1 MALFPTCTGWG
12 RVRNDEMGRGA
23 PPPIASG
30 PSDPSLEGAP
40 PQPIPTMS
48 PILLGG
54 IVAGL
59 ALVLTAVLTPA
70 VRGAAMAGG
79 MVRQVQSDRWH
90 TRPTPA
96 IGGVAI
102 FLGFGLAVGVGYLL
116 DPQALQGFMGRPA
129 HALLPLTP
137 WEALVL
143 APTLA
148 FLVGLV
154 DDFVHL
160 PPLGKLVGQGAA
172 ALILLLSGIGVWLTG
187 VYAVDAVLSM
197 LWFVGLTNAVNLLD
211 NMDGLAAGT
220 AAIAA
225 VCLGVLFLLEGAP
238 GLAILAFGFT
248 AALVGFLAH
257 NYPPARIF
265 MGDSGSLFLGLFL
278 AGLALAPAPGLSRSL
293 AAVLAA
299 PVLILGLPILDT
311 TLVTVGRILEG
322 RPVSQGGKDHTSHRF
337 VALGMAEKPTLWLL
351 WGLAAVGGGIGLL
364 LRSAERGTALL
375 MGGVLVGMVTLMG
388 AYLLAVRFRAL
399 DQGAGERL
407 PLYRFLLESQRRYPV
422 AALFLDGVWMALAY
436 YAAYLIRWDPGELG
450 AELPYLQSTVVLYVG
465 VKMLAFVLSGIY
477 GTPWVTFGLYD
488 AVKVQR
494 ANLLGTLLA
503 AGVLFLVQREG
514 LSRGV
519 VAIDLLVCS
528 LLTVGARFSFRLL
541 EGTTRRF
548 SQHGTPVVIL
558 ADVEDAELAV
568 RHLPRFAEPRLR
580 AVAVAVPG
588 AHTARSTLGQLPLF
602 GGRAA
607 LRHAL
612 HDTGASAVLVLERP
626 GGDGAMRHALAHHLQ
641 TEGGVD
647 AWTMDVAV
655 RKLEG

>member
-1 MALFPTCTGWG
+1 
-12 RVRNDEMGRGA
+12 
-23 PPPIASG
+23 
-30 PSDPSLEGAP
+30 
-40 PQPIPTMS
+40 MS
-48 PILLGG
+48 PILLAG

-59 ALVLTAVLTPA
+59 ALVFTAVLTPV
-70 VRGAAMAGG
+70 VRGAAIAGG

-90 TRPTPA
+90 SRPTPA

-102 FLGFGLAVGVGYLL
+102 FLGFGLALGVGFML
-116 DPQALQGFMGRPA
+116 DPNAVQGLTPRPA
-129 HALLPLTP
+129 RSVLPIST

-143 APTLA
+143 GSTLA

-160 PPLGKLVGQGAA
+160 RPLAKLAGQVAA
-172 ALILLLSGIGVWLTG
+172 SLVLLLSGIGVWLTG
-187 VYAVDAVLSM
+187 VYAVDAAISLV
-197 LWFVGLTNAVNLLD
+197 WFVGLTNALNLLD

-225 VCLGVLFLLEGAP
+225 AYLAVLFFLEGSL
-238 GLAILAFGFT
+238 GLAILSLGF
-248 AALVGFLAH
+248 ASALVGFLAH

-322 RPVSQGGKDHTSHRF
+322 RPVSQGGRDHTSHRF
-337 VALGMAEKPTLWLL
+337 VSLGMGEKPTLWLL
-351 WGLAAVGGGIGLL
+351 WAMAAVGGMVGLL

-375 MGGVLVGMVTLMG
+375 LGGVLVGVVTLMG

-399 DQGAGERL
+399 DALAEGRARGGMS
-407 PLYRFLLESQRRYPV
+407 LYRFAVESQRRYPV
-422 AALFLDGVWMALAY
+422 LALFMDAVWFTLAY
-436 YAAYLIRWDPGELG
+436 YAAYLIRWDTADL
-450 AELPYLQSTVVLYVG
+450 ARELPYFQSTLVVFVAAK
-465 VKMLAFVLSGIY
+465 VLAFVLSGAY
-477 GTPWVTFGLYD
+477 GTPWATFGLYD
-488 AVKVQR
+488 AVKVLR
-494 ANLLGTLLA
+494 ANLVGTLLA
-503 AGVLFLVQREG
+503 AGVLLLVERVG

-548 SQHGTPVVIL
+548 SQQGTAVVVL
-558 ADVEDAELAV
+558 AGLEDAEMAV
-568 RHLPRFAEPRLR
+568 RQVARISGGSLR
-580 AVAVAVPG
+580 PVAVAAPSLAV
-588 AHTARSTLGQLPLF
+588 ARTTLGALPLF
-602 GGRAA
+602 GGQAA
-607 LRHAL
+607 LRHAMAA
-612 HDTGASAVLVLERP
+612 TGAGGVLVVERD
-626 GGDGAMRHALAHHLQ
+626 GSGDEAASALRHHLE
-641 TEGGVD
+641 TEGAVD
-647 AWTMDVAV
+647 AWVMEVEV
-655 RKLEG
+655 RRLEG

>member
-1 MALFPTCTGWG
+1 
-12 RVRNDEMGRGA
+12 
-23 PPPIASG
+23 
-30 PSDPSLEGAP
+30 
-40 PQPIPTMS
+40 MS
-48 PILLGG
+48 PILLAG

-59 ALVLTAVLTPA
+59 ALVLTAVLTPV

-90 TRPTPA
+90 RSPTPA

-102 FLGFGLAVGVGYLL
+102 FLGFGLAVGIGYVL
-116 DPQALQGFMGRPA
+116 DPNGVQGLMARPSQAV
-129 HALLPLTP
+129 LPLST
-137 WEALVL
+137 WEGLVL
-143 APTLA
+143 GATVA

-160 PPLGKLVGQGAA
+160 PPVPKLLGQVVA

-187 VYAVDAVLSM
+187 VYAVDAAISL
-197 LWFVGLTNAVNLLD
+197 LWFVALTNALNLLD

-220 AAIAA
+220 AAIAGA
-225 VCLGVLFLLEGAP
+225 YLAVLFFLEGAL
-238 GLAILAFGFT
+238 GLAILSCGFS

-299 PVLILGLPILDT
+299 PVLLLGVPILDT

-337 VALGMAEKPTLWLL
+337 VALGMGEKPTLWLL
-351 WGLAAVGGGIGLL
+351 WWMAAVGGLIGLL

-375 MGGVLVGMVTLMG
+375 LGGVLVGMVTLVG

-399 DQGAGERL
+399 ESGGGEGL
-407 PLYRFLLESQRRYPV
+407 SLYRFVMESQRRYPV
-422 AALFLDGVWMALAY
+422 AALFLDGVWVTLAY
-436 YAAYLIRWDPGELG
+436 YAAYLIRWDPAELP
-450 AELPYLQSTVVLYVG
+450 AELPYFQSTVVLFVG
-465 VKMLAFVLSGIY
+465 MKMLAFMASGIY
-477 GTPWVTFGLYD
+477 GTPWATFGLYD
-488 AVKVQR
+488 ALKMLR
-494 ANLLGTLLA
+494 ANLVGALLA
-503 AGVLFLVQREG
+503 TGLLFLVERLG

-519 VAIDLLVCS
+519 VAIDLLVAS

-541 EGTTRRF
+541 EGTTRSF
-548 SQHGTPVVIL
+548 SHEGTPVVVL
-558 ADVEDAELAV
+558 AEVEDAEMAV
-568 RHLPRFAEPRLR
+568 RQLPRLGEPRLR
-580 AVAVAVPG
+580 PVAVASPAAAV
-588 AHTARSTLGQLPLF
+588 ARSSLGALPLF
-602 GGRAA
+602 GGQAA

-612 HDTGASAVLVLERP
+612 AATKANAVLLVSRDGSDGHGGSALQRHLE
-626 GGDGAMRHALAHHLQ
+626 

-647 AWTMDVAV
+647 AYRLEVTL
-655 RKLEG
+655 RKLGG